1 MVYTTKFS
9 DLLVTDRT
17 DIEQMRM
24 LIVDAID
31 DLEQLARAREL
42 TNAIWETASM
52 NGRTDNGLLRLEVLL
67 ESYERTRDESLE
79 SALVKLK
86 ELAEVMNDTVS
97 SSLSSPDID
106 INIGIGLT

>member
-1 MVYTTKFS
+1 MIYSTKFA
-9 DLLVTDRT
+9 DLLVTDR
-17 DIEQMRM
+17 IEVEQMQM
-24 LIVDAID
+24 LIVNAID

-42 TNAIWETASM
+42 TNAIWESDSM
-52 NGRTDNGLLRLEVLL
+52 NGRTDRGSQRLEVLL

-86 ELAEVMNDTVS
+86 ELAEVMNNTVS
-97 SSLSSPDID
+97 SSLSSPEID